1 MDLSKKKQCFFE
13 WAEIKNIGLSYLLFT
28 FIFFIWFFTMVSFFF
43 TEILFNRFLFFS
55 LITVDDKILFI
66 WFV

>member
-1 MDLSKKKQCFFE
+1 
-13 WAEIKNIGLSYLLFT
+13 
-28 FIFFIWFFTMVSFFF
+28 MVSFFF

>member
-1 MDLSKKKQCFFE
+1 MSRNKKYWSIIFIIYFYFF
-13 WAEIKNIGLSYLLFT
+13 YL
-28 FIFFIWFFTMVSFFF
+28 IFYVVVFFF

-55 LITVDDKILFI
+55 LITIDDNILFI